1 MSKSFLSRWS
11 RRKSTNSIEDVAQPN
26 PDATNT
32 KLVVKLEESANAEA
46 AQTPT
51 MDDVE
56 KIDKTA
62 ADFSAFMQGDVDPTV
77 QRAAMKKLF
86 SDPHFNVM
94 DGLDIYIDD
103 YSKPDPIS
111 PEILSQ
117 LVQSEMLGLFK
128 NQDEVAEVGDPKET
142 REIDKQLSL
151 GSIAEGQKNIG
162 EQVQLGVN
170 NNLADQSDDFLIP
183 SKTEKKM

>member
-11 RRKSTNSIEDVAQPN
+11 RRKSTNSIEDVAQPS

-103 YSKPDPIS
+103 IQNRIPFHRKYSPNWFNQKCWDYSKIKMKLPKWA
-111 PEILSQ
+111 ILRK
-117 LVQSEMLGLFK
+117 LGRL
-128 NQDEVAEVGDPKET
+128 
-142 REIDKQLSL
+142 I
-151 GSIAEGQKNIG
+151 
-162 EQVQLGVN
+162 N
-170 NNLADQSDDFLIP
+170 NCLWGRLL
-183 SKTEKKM
+183 KVKKI